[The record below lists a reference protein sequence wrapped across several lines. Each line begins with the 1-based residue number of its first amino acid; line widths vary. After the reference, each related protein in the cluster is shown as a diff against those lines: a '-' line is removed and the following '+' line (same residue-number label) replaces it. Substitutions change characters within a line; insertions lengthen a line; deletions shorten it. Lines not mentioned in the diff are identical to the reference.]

1 MTTARYLFLKN
12 DGGEQENQKY
22 NTLKKNSVLSVHSQ
36 LLSTCWVIWGKS
48 PDRLKLNWTYVS
60 LSLSLSLVQFS
71 CIWFDQLRLLQL
83 IAAAALPS
91 VKGIWVSVCV
101 CNSSWITEVEVAPKL
116 SYCHTHTHS
125 LIWLSAHHHC
135 HHHFLFC
142 SQLLLLLLLLP
153 PFPKQIA
160 LFSSYCWEIF
170 FFFFFSLFLK
180 QKEKLNSV
188 VKVGKRWQ

>member
-1 MTTARYLFLKN
+1 MVVNRRTKSTIHWKRTQYF
-12 DGGEQENQKY
+12 QC
-22 NTLKKNSVLSVHSQ
+22 THS
-36 LLSTCWVIWGKS
+36 CWVLAELFGEKAQTGLS
-48 PDRLKLNWTYVS
+48 WTELMF